1 MVEAAEEDDERE
13 RPQDP
18 PKAGRP
24 PGGTRTSAVRD
35 VKAELDERKIA
46 RGIAIGLPLAT
57 LVIGLTAGAIVG
69 PAMAILVFA
78 AGVLLGVIALF
89 WASLRVLSGD
99 AALPPEIE
107 MLDASG
113 HAVDA
118 LASRKKML
126 LRAVKDL
133 EVEHSL
139 GKLDDDDRDQI
150 ARMYREELKDVMRR
164 IDASLAPHRPKAEEA
179 VRAHLARAGLAE
191 GMYRGKKADD
201 MVEKEPP
208 SSDDDDAPAKDSAP
222 LAVKVEC
229 AKCKTSNDPDA
240 AFCKKCGAGMAK
252 AKAKADA
259 DADADEKSDD
269 DDDADAEDEADADV
283 KEKAKESAD
292 DAQ

>member
-1 MVEAAEEDDERE
+1 MVEAAEEEDTRE
-13 RPQDP
+13 RGQ
-18 PKAGRP
+18 
-24 PGGTRTSAVRD
+24 AVRD

-150 ARMYREELKDVMRR
+150 AKMYREELKDVMRR

-179 VRAHLARAGLAE
+179 VRAHLARAGLVD
-191 GMYRGKKADD
+191 GVYRGKKADD
-201 MVEKEPP
+201 MVEKELP
-208 SSDDDDAPAKDSAP
+208 SSDDDDAKDSAP
-222 LAVKVEC
+222 SKVEC

-240 AFCKKCGAGMAK
+240 AFCKKCGASMAK
-252 AKAKADA
+252 AKA

-269 DDDADAEDEADADV
+269 DDDADAGDEAEADV

>member
-1 MVEAAEEDDERE
+1 MVEAAEDDDRDL
-13 RPQDP
+13 PQEP
-18 PKAGRP
+18 RKAGRP
-24 PGGTRTSAVRD
+24 PGGTRTSAGRD
-35 VKAELDERKIA
+35 VKAELDERRIA

-150 ARMYREELKDVMRR
+150 AKMYREELKDVMRR

-179 VRAHLARAGLAE
+179 VRAHLARAGLVD

-201 MVEKEPP
+201 MVEKDVP
-208 SSDDDDAPAKDSAP
+208 SSDAEDAPPKAEAP
-222 LAVKVEC
+222 AKVEC
-229 AKCKTSNDPDA
+229 AKCKTTNDPDA
-240 AFCKKCGAGMAK
+240 AFCKKCGASMAN
-252 AKAKADA
+252 AQANVDA
-259 DADADEKSDD
+259 DTDEKSDD
-269 DDDADAEDEADADV
+269 DDADGEDDADM

>member
-1 MVEAAEEDDERE
+1 MAEAAEDDRE
-13 RPQDP
+13 RPRAARDP
-18 PKAGRP
+18 
-24 PGGTRTSAVRD
+24 
-35 VKAELDERKIA
+35 KAELDERRIA

-126 LRAVKDL
+126 LRAIKDL
-133 EVEHSL
+133 DVEHEL

-150 ARMYREELKDVMRR
+150 AKMYREELKDVMKR
-164 IDASLAPHRPKAEEA
+164 IDASLAPLRPKAEEA
-179 VRAHLARAGLAE
+179 VRAHLARAGLID
-191 GMYRGKKADD
+191 GGYRGKKADD
-201 MVEKEPP
+201 MVEKDVP
-208 SSDDDDAPAKDSAP
+208 SSDVDDADDGEDTKAPA
-222 LAVKVEC
+222 KVEC
-229 AKCKTSNDPDA
+229 AKCETLNDPDA
-240 AFCKKCGAGMAK
+240 AFCKKCGASM

-259 DADADEKSDD
+259 DEEA
-269 DDDADAEDEADADV
+269 DDDAVAKADVIV
-283 KEKAKESAD
+283 KEKEKESAD